1 VLVGVRLA
9 VAAETAERD
18 EEDRAETSSGGGG
31 HTASGAD
38 DSIDA
43 ASSLLRDSCH
53 WPPSQATWD
62 AGQRTRLQ
70 HISAVRGLLYVHIFG
85 FGTCQ

>member
-53 WPPSQATWD
+53 
-62 AGQRTRLQ
+62 
-70 HISAVRGLLYVHIFG
+70 
-85 FGTCQ
+85 